1 MRIGKSFNLI
11 KDLESFK
18 NHSKS
23 LDLFHVSVGTNEFQ
37 NFTENY
43 QNKRYLYIFGHE
55 LGFSSSIYQMWWIE

>member
-23 LDLFHVSVGTNEFQ
+23 LDLFHVSIGTNEF
-37 NFTENY
+37 
-43 QNKRYLYIFGHE
+43 
-55 LGFSSSIYQMWWIE
+55 

>member
-11 KDLESFK
+11 KELESFK

-23 LDLFHVSVGTNEFQ
+23 LHLFHVSVGTNEFW

-43 QNKRYLYIFGHE
+43 QKKTYLYIFGQE
-55 LGFSSSIYQMWWIE
+55 LGFSSSIY